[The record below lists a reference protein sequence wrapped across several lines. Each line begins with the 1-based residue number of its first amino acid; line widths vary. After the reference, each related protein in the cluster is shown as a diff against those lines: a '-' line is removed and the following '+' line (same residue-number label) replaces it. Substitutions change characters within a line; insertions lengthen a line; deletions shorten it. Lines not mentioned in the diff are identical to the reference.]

1 MNGYHGN
8 ARFILEFHGQFHE
21 RATRT
26 RSYAV
31 IAMAHY
37 LPQCALNI
45 AIFHFCDYCD
55 SPTDT
60 AKQTAGTNGFPRR
73 RTPGRRAPT
82 RHAPDNSLDASVALG
97 VTCMI
102 FVFPALGTDHAVYF
116 YY

>member
-55 SPTDT
+55 SPTDSDILLFLFLL
-60 AKQTAGTNGFPRR
+60 TNVHILSRFG
-73 RTPGRRAPT
+73 
-82 RHAPDNSLDASVALG
+82 
-97 VTCMI
+97 
-102 FVFPALGTDHAVYF
+102 
-116 YY
+116 